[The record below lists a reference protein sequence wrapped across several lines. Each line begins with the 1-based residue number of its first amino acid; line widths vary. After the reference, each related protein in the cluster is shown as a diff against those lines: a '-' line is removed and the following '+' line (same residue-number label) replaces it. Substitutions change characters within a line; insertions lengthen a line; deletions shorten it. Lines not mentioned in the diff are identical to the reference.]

1 VTAPDEE
8 QGVTSE
14 AVPSDDL
21 ATFHVNG
28 LPVALQARA
37 QEHADGL
44 ARELTLAGAALRQGS
59 NTRDLPARLVDL
71 IEALSAEYSLFTVE
85 QEKQIADAI
94 AAGQD
99 TIDLTY
105 QRPAAAAGGAQKLS
119 DILDEADDYCRAGGL
134 LLTLATPADL
144 VAYRRWFL
152 SQFADQAA
160 GQSPVSWDTY
170 LRQHPT

>member
-1 VTAPDEE
+1 VTAPDEAP
-8 QGVTSE
+8 GATSG

-21 ATFHVNG
+21 LTFHVKG
-28 LPVALQARA
+28 LPLAVHARA

-44 ARELTLAGAALRQGS
+44 TRELILAAAALRQGS
-59 NTRDLPARLVDL
+59 NARDLPARLVDL
-71 IEALSAEYSLFTVE
+71 IKALSAQESMFTIG
-85 QEKQIADAI
+85 QESQIAAAI
-94 AAGQD
+94 AADHD

-105 QRPAAAAGGAQKLS
+105 RLPASAADAAQQWS
-119 DILDEADDYCRAGGL
+119 DLLEEADDYCRAGGV

-160 GQSPVSWDTY
+160 GQSPVSWDAH
-170 LRQHPT
+170 LRQHLT